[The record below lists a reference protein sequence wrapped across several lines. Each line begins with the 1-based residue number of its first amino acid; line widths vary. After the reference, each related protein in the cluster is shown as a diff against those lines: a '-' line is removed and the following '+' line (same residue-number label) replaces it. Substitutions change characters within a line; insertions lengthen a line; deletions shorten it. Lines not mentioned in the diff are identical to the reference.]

1 MALPKLKLQATAVVG
16 GNRGYDSGQI
26 VEISNAAY
34 LRQGKFNNYVV
45 FPTVDGGEIWLSMF
59 TKRRYNSNGEEVAPV
74 GDFASAAYKECNQ
87 RTAEAQIEGF
97 RRALKIAKVV
107 TDAQLTKFF
116 TNLCEDN
123 RQDATIKV
131 KWMRI
136 ESDGVTFITF
146 EKA

>member
-1 MALPKLKLQATAVVG
+1 MALPKLKLQATATVG

-45 FPTVDGGEIWLSMF
+45 FPCIDGGEVWLSMF
-59 TKRRYNSNGEEVAPV
+59 TKRRYNANGDEVMPI
-74 GDFASAAYKECNQ
+74 GDFASSAYIECNQ
-87 RTAEAQIEGF
+87 RTAEAQIDGF
-97 RRALKIAKVV
+97 KKALKTAKVV

-116 TNLCEDN
+116 ANICEDS

-131 KWMRI
+131 KWVRVTN
-136 ESDGVTFITF
+136 DGVTFVTF